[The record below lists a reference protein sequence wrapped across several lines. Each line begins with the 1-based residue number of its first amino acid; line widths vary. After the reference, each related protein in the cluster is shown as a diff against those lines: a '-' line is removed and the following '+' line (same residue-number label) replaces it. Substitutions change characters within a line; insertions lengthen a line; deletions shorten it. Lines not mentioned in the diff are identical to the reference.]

1 MKFSARTYIIIS
13 VVSFII
19 LAAVQLFLVYNTY
32 QLKNERYYFAEKGAL
47 KESYHTSI
55 IGDKLFPG
63 GQKIIDTFI
72 FKNLQQLERT
82 YQNNKTEF
90 EILKQKIVDS
100 IVQDLRG
107 KQSVNQFLQQYKRD
121 KRITDSFEYALLLT
135 TLDIIFEKRPF
146 VSLFSKNQKYELID
160 MALQE
165 KDGIR
170 IGGALKKIN
179 KQNEVSA
186 ITVSSERPYNYRC
199 AWALYVEP
207 MDRHTTIMGQMALI
221 LILSLLSIV
230 IIITLFFVT
239 FRNWLRQRKLSDIKS
254 DFINNVTHELHTPL
268 AAITVANKSLQNEKI
283 IEKKD
288 NIRPLTDIIQRQS
301 ERLTMLISQVLD
313 ITGADKP
320 DLNKKE
326 YSLHKLLDEILL
338 DYRLKA
344 SGNNLNLTFDKGAE
358 KDTVMLD
365 KFHFISVVLNLL
377 DNAVKYNT
385 NSVKNIVVST
395 MNDEYGLKLII
406 SDNGTGMRTETI
418 HKVFDKFYRNT
429 NAMNGHQ
436 VKGLGLGLY
445 YVKKSIRAH
454 QWQINVKSKPG
465 EGSSFIIDILPQ
477 NQET

>member
-13 VVSFII
+13 IVSFII
-19 LAAVQLFLVYNTY
+19 LVTVQLFLVYNTY
-32 QLKNERYYFAEKGAL
+32 QLKNERYYFAEKGDL

-55 IGDKLFPG
+55 INDKLFPG

-72 FKNLQQLERT
+72 FKNLEQLKWN
-82 YQNNKTEF
+82 YQNKKAGF
-90 EILKQKIVDS
+90 EILRQKIVDS
-100 IVQDLRG
+100 IVHDLR
-107 KQSVNQFLQQYKRD
+107 KQQSVSHFLQQYKRD
-121 KRITDSFEYALLLT
+121 KKITDSLEYALLLT
-135 TLDIIFEKRPF
+135 TLDILFEKRPF
-146 VSLFSKNQKYELID
+146 VSLFSKNEKYKLID
-160 MALQE
+160 MGLQE

-170 IGGALKKIN
+170 IGGTLKKIN

-186 ITVSSERPYNYRC
+186 ITVSSERAYSYRC
-199 AWALYVEP
+199 AWALHVEP
-207 MDRHTTIMGQMALI
+207 VNRHTTIMSQMALI

-230 IIITLFFVT
+230 IVIALFFVT

-283 IEKKD
+283 IEKKE

-301 ERLTMLISQVLD
+301 ERLTILISQVLD
-313 ITGADKP
+313 ITGEDKP
-320 DLNKKE
+320 ALNKKE

-358 KDTVMLD
+358 NDTVLLD
-365 KFHFISVVLNLL
+365 KFHFISIVLNLL

-385 NSVKNIVVST
+385 NSIKNVVVST
-395 MNDEYGLKLII
+395 MNDKDGLKLII

-418 HKVFDKFYRNT
+418 HKVFDKFYRST

-436 VKGLGLGLY
+436 VKGLGLGLF
-445 YVKKSIRAH
+445 YVRKSIHAH

-465 EGSSFIIDILPQ
+465 EGSSFIIDIPLQ
-477 NQET
+477 NEDT

>member
-32 QLKNERYYFAEKGAL
+32 QLKNERYYFAEKEAL

-55 IGDKLFPG
+55 IGDKLFQG

-72 FKNLQQLERT
+72 FKNLHHLERT

-100 IVQDLRG
+100 IVHDLRA
-107 KQSVNQFLQQYKRD
+107 KQSVNHFLQQYKRD
-121 KRITDSFEYALLLT
+121 KKITDSFEYALLLT
-135 TLDIIFEKRPF
+135 TLDILFEKRPF
-146 VSLFSKNQKYELID
+146 VSLFSKNEKYELID

-170 IGGALKKIN
+170 IGGPLKKIN

-186 ITVSSERPYNYRC
+186 ITVSSERPYSYRC
-199 AWALYVEP
+199 GWALYVEP
-207 MDRHTTIMGQMALI
+207 MDRRTTIMGQMALI
-221 LILSLLSIV
+221 LILSLLSII

-239 FRNWLRQRKLSDIKS
+239 FRNWLRQRKLSDLKS

-268 AAITVANKSLQNEKI
+268 AAITVANKSLQHEKI
-283 IEKKD
+283 IEKKK

-338 DYRLKA
+338 DYRLK
-344 SGNNLNLTFDKGAE
+344 
-358 KDTVMLD
+358 
-365 KFHFISVVLNLL
+365 
-377 DNAVKYNT
+377 
-385 NSVKNIVVST
+385 
-395 MNDEYGLKLII
+395 
-406 SDNGTGMRTETI
+406 
-418 HKVFDKFYRNT
+418 
-429 NAMNGHQ
+429 
-436 VKGLGLGLY
+436 
-445 YVKKSIRAH
+445 
-454 QWQINVKSKPG
+454 
-465 EGSSFIIDILPQ
+465 
-477 NQET
+477 

>member
-13 VVSFII
+13 IVSFII

-32 QLKNERYYFAEKGAL
+32 QLKNERYYFAEKDAL
-47 KESYHTSI
+47 KESYHTNI